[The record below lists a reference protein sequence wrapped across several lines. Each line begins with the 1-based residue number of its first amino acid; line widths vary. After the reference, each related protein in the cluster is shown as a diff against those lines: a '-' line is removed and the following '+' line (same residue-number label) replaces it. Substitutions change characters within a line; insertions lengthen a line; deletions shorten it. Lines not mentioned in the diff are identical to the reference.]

1 VEIAQLQPAL
11 DDVFDH
17 ALIHHGFTPYMRD
30 YELIV
35 HASADPASGIQ
46 PAYLRYLFRFCVEA
60 TTRSV
65 LSRDTWQRSRDD
77 RLIDYERGKDL
88 DAFVW
93 GVNWQPLYPEFRVVA
108 DSARAR
114 AWSEAPGT
122 DFHEVHMESNAH
134 DVTLVFADLTVTE
147 VDVGYAPFVITEDE
161 P

>member
-1 VEIAQLQPAL
+1 MQDSAVGIAQLQPAL

-60 TTRSV
+60 TTRSM
-65 LSRDTWQRSRDD
+65 LSRDTWQRSCDD
-77 RLIDYERGKDL
+77 R
-88 DAFVW
+88 
-93 GVNWQPLYPEFRVVA
+93 PLYPEFRVVA

-114 AWSEAPGT
+114 AWSEALGT

>member
-1 VEIAQLQPAL
+1 VDIAQLQRTL
-11 DDVFDH
+11 DDVYDH

-35 HASADPASGIQ
+35 SVTADPVTGIP

-60 TTRSV
+60 TTRST
-65 LSRDTWQRSRDD
+65 LTRETWQRSQDE
-77 RLIDYERGKDL
+77 RLIDYETGVDL

-93 GVNWQPLYPEFRVVA
+93 GVDWQPLDPGFSIVP
-108 DSARAR
+108 DSARAQM
-114 AWSEAPGT
+114 WSATLGT

-134 DVTLVFADLTVTE
+134 DLTLVFADLTVAE
-147 VDVGYAPFVITEDE
+147 VDVGYAPFVITDDE

>member
-1 VEIAQLQPAL
+1 MDVEQLQRAL
-11 DDVFDH
+11 DDVYDH

-35 HASADPASGIQ
+35 YASADPRTGIP

-60 TTRSV
+60 NTRST

-77 RLIDYERGKDL
+77 RLTDHELGKDL

-93 GVNWQPLYPEFRVVA
+93 GVNWQPLYPEFGVVA

-114 AWSEAPGT
+114 TWSEALGT

-147 VDVGYAPFVITEDE
+147 VDVGYAPFVITDDQ